1 MNTQVKP
8 NKVVHRED
16 FYYEKTVL
24 VSGSVFC
31 GPKKYD
37 IGERV
42 KRDVPNIHILDIL
55 RYHDEPIE

>member
-8 NKVVHRED
+8 NKVVHWED
-16 FYYEKTVL
+16 FYYEIVKTVL

-42 KRDVPNIHILDIL
+42 KRDVPNI
-55 RYHDEPIE
+55 